1 MWNVR
6 YAVIIGTLLVGWGLS
21 EWIRS
26 GYTRDSI
33 IPPARTPETLP
44 VSLLGYTGT
53 EIDPDPNQWGRLQ
66 PESQID
72 RRYLRPTGEKVDLH
86 AIWTSDYVKLHFPE
100 QCYRES
106 GWTETNRQ
114 QISLTIPGR
123 EPVPANLLTF
133 EQGGQRIQ
141 VLYWLQLGD
150 RIILS
155 RGEHR
160 LALQAECWG
169 KKEWPPLVKVMLT
182 SPAANPVLAQERL
195 EKMGAEVYKWVNG
208 MDLLSTPGGR

>member
-33 IPPARTPETLP
+33 VPPARTPATLP
-44 VSLLGYTGT
+44 ISFLGYTGKD
-53 EIDPDPNQWGRLQ
+53 IDPDPKLLGFLQ
-66 PESQID
+66 AESQID
-72 RRYLRPTGEKVDLH
+72 RTYRRPTGEEVTLH
-86 AIWTSDYVKLHFPE
+86 AIWTSDYIKLHFPE

-114 QISLTIPGR
+114 KVSLPIPGH

-155 RGEHR
+155 RTEHR
-160 LALQAECWG
+160 LALRSECWG

-182 SPAANPVLAQERL
+182 SPAANPVTAQERL
-195 EKMGAEVYKWVNG
+195 EKMATGVYTWI
-208 MDLLSTPGGR
+208 SAIQP